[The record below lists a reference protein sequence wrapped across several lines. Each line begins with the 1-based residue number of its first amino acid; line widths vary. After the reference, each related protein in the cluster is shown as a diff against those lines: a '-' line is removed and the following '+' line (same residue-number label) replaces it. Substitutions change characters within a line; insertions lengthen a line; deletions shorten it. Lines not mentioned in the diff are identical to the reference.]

1 VSRGLAVLLAV
12 LAGCFVGLQAPINAR
27 LGRQVGSLQAA
38 TVSFVVGTLVLLL
51 VASLS
56 SGGLGGITNAG
67 RAPWWALIGGILGA
81 VYVTVALV
89 TVRTLGVSGLT
100 AIVVTGQLTIAVV
113 VDRFGLLG
121 VAKQQISA
129 ARVAGL
135 VFLLVG
141 VVLVVRR

>member
-12 LAGCFVGLQAPINAR
+12 MAGCFVGLQAPVNAR

-51 VASLS
+51 VAALS
-56 SGGLGGITNAG
+56 SRGLGGITGAG
-67 RAPWWALIGGILGA
+67 RVPWWALIGGILGA

-100 AIVVTGQLTIAVV
+100 AIVVAGQLTIAVV
-113 VDRFGLLG
+113 VDRFGLFG
-121 VAKQQISA
+121 IAKQQIGV

>member
-1 VSRGLAVLLAV
+1 MSRGLAVLLAV

-67 RAPWWALIGGILGA
+67 RAPWWALVGGILGA

-100 AIVVTGQLTIAVV
+100 AIVVTGQLAIAVV

-121 VAKQQISA
+121 VAKQHVGA
-129 ARVAGL
+129 ARVLGL

>member
-1 VSRGLAVLLAV
+1 MSRGLAVLLAV

-67 RAPWWALIGGILGA
+67 RAPWWALVGGILGA

-100 AIVVTGQLTIAVV
+100 AIVVTARIVRSLDWATGKRFIGRLQVKPRLPRPA
-113 VDRFGLLG
+113 DR
-121 VAKQQISA
+121 S
-129 ARVAGL
+129 R
-135 VFLLVG
+135 
-141 VVLVVRR
+141 